1 MSAFPVIASIV
12 SETALAEFIKE
23 RYSLEENIDC
33 KLFRTGVNHTYF
45 ISDSHTKFVARIYCH
60 NWRTKSEIQE
70 ELELL
75 LLLKDNDLT
84 VSYPIPDKEE
94 NFIQEINAP
103 EGVRYVVLF
112 TFAEG
117 KKVRFMSN
125 ESCFAVGSLMA
136 KIHTITAGKKI
147 NRTDY
152 NSEVLIH
159 QAYHHMISFF
169 SEDLDEMKYIRK
181 IGNQI
186 SKSFE
191 EANWAEHQKGIV
203 HLDIWY
209 DNLSVNNEDKIII
222 FDFDNCGNGE
232 LILDVAYFCK
242 QLFFIESDKEEYER
256 KVQSFLNGYQ
266 QIKSLSEKEI
276 QLIPEAGA
284 SIFIFYLG
292 VQAQRFDW
300 SNIFFTENYLKMF
313 VGRIK
318 DWMDYYESKK

>member
-1 MSAFPVIASIV
+1 MPTFPVIASTI
-12 SETALAEFIKE
+12 SETALAQFIKE
-23 RYSLEENIDC
+23 KYLLKENVDC

-45 ISDSHTKFVARIYCH
+45 ISDSETKLVVRIYCH

-70 ELELL
+70 ELGLL
-75 LLLKDNDLT
+75 LLLKDNDLA
-84 VSYPIPDKEE
+84 VSYPIPDKEG

-103 EGVRYVVLF
+103 EGLRYSVLF

-117 KKVRFMSN
+117 KKMRFMSN

-136 KIHTITAGKKI
+136 KIHAITAGKEI
-147 NRTDY
+147 NRIHY
-152 NSEVLIH
+152 NSDVLIH

-169 SEDLDEMKYIRK
+169 SEDLDEMQYLKK

-186 SKSFE
+186 SNSFK
-191 EANWAEHQKGIV
+191 EADWSENEKGIT

-209 DNLSVNNEDKIII
+209 DNLSVNNEDEIII
-222 FDFDNCGNGE
+222 FDFDNCGNGA

-242 QLFFIESDKEEYER
+242 QLFFIESDKKEYEL
-256 KVQSFLNGYQ
+256 KVESFLNGYQ
-266 QIKSLSEKEI
+266 KIRKLSEKEI
-276 QLIPEAGA
+276 KLIPEAGA

-292 VQAQRFDW
+292 VQAKRFDW

-313 VGRIK
+313 VGRIRN
-318 DWMDYYESKK
+318 WMDYYSE